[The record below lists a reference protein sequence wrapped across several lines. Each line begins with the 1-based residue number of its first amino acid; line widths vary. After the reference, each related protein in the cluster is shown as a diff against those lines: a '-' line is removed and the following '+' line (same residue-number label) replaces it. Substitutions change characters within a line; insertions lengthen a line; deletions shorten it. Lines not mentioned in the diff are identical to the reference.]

1 MSLPRLSRQDYVLI
15 ADTIARLDLHPDCDG
30 VGLCDGFEEED
41 ERRQD
46 IAQQFAE
53 RLRGTNPA
61 FDRDRFIAAATGQP
75 LSRRDVQ
82 R

>member
-1 MSLPRLSRQDYVLI
+1 MRNSLPRLSRQDYVLI
-15 ADTIARLDLHPDCDG
+15 ADTIANMARTHAD
-30 VGLCDGFEEED
+30 
-41 ERRQD
+41 RAA
-46 IAQQFAE
+46 IADDFAYA
-53 RLRGTNPA
+53 LRGTNPA